1 MMSGG
6 AQGVDEINM
15 DSEMNHRRSAAS
27 ESRGA
32 LATRTLLI
40 ACSVAG
46 AFVLA
51 GCDKPQQA
59 AAPMT
64 EVGVVTLAEQPVTL
78 KAMLPG
84 RTNAWRVAEV
94 RPQVNGVIKQ
104 RLFTEGADVRQGQQ
118 LYQID
123 DAPYRA
129 AYDKAQA
136 VLMSAQNLAERD
148 AKLVADNAVSRQ
160 QYDDAMSA
168 YRQAQADVET
178 AKVNLDYTRVYAP
191 ISGRIGRST
200 ITEGALVTSGQT
212 QALAVITQLDP
223 IHVDVTQSST
233 DLLRLRKEL
242 KSGQLHTTGS
252 GDASVGLAMEDGT
265 AYAQSGA
272 LKFSEVTVDQG
283 TGSVTVRAEFPNP
296 DHELLP
302 GMFVR
307 ASLDEGTRNA
317 AILVPQQ
324 GVSRDTTGKPVVWV
338 VNADSTVQQKPIK
351 VDRTVGNTWLVN
363 EGLQAGER
371 VVTEGVQRLQPG
383 MKVVAKP
390 ASNVHVDLGLE
401 TRQTAETTQSTSA
414 AAQSNGS

>member
-1 MMSGG
+1 MDNELKSRRKNALKNRRTVAMRPLMM
-6 AQGVDEINM
+6 
-15 DSEMNHRRSAAS
+15 
-27 ESRGA
+27 
-32 LATRTLLI
+32 

-46 AFVLA
+46 ALA
-51 GCDKPQQA
+51 LVGCDKKQEA
-59 AAPMT
+59 AAPVP
-64 EVGVVTLAEQPVTL
+64 EVGVVTLAAQPVTL

-94 RPQVNGVIKQ
+94 RPQVNGVITK
-104 RLFTEGADVRQGQQ
+104 RLFAEGADVHQGQQ

-136 VLMSAQNLAERD
+136 ALMSAQNLAQRD

-160 QYDDAMSA
+160 QYDDAMSS

-200 ITEGALVTSGQT
+200 ITEGALVTSGQA

-223 IHVDVTQSST
+223 IYVDVTQSST
-233 DLLRLRKEL
+233 ELLRLRREL
-242 KSGQLHTTGS
+242 KSGQLHTTGT
-252 GDASVGLAMEDGT
+252 GDASVGLALEDGT
-265 AYAQSGA
+265 AYARSGA
-272 LKFSEVTVDQG
+272 LKFSEVTVDEG

-296 DHELLP
+296 EHDLLP

-307 ASLDEGTRNA
+307 ASLDEGVRNA

-338 VNADSTVQQKPIK
+338 VNADNTVQQKQIA
-351 VDRTVGNTWLVN
+351 VDRTIGNTWLVN
-363 EGLQAGER
+363 RGLQAGDR
-371 VVTEGVQRLQPG
+371 VVTEGVQRLAPG
-383 MKVVAKP
+383 IKVVAKP
-390 ASNVHVDLGLE
+390 ASNVHVDLGAD
-401 TRQTAETTQSTSA
+401 TAA
-414 AAQSNGS
+414 AAQANGS

>member
-1 MMSGG
+1 
-6 AQGVDEINM
+6 M
-15 DSEMNHRRSAAS
+15 DSEIKSSRKKALTSQAAVVV
-27 ESRGA
+27 RP
-32 LATRTLLI
+32 LLL

-46 AFVLA
+46 ALALA
-51 GCDKPQQA
+51 GCDKKQEA
-59 AAPMT
+59 AAPVP
-64 EVGVVTLAEQPVTL
+64 EVGVVTLAVQPVTL

-94 RPQVNGVIKQ
+94 RPQVNGVIKK
-104 RLFTEGADVRQGQQ
+104 RLFTEGADVHQGQQ

-136 VLMSAQNLAERD
+136 ALMSAQNLAQRD

-160 QYDDAMSA
+160 QYDDAMSS

-200 ITEGALVTSGQT
+200 ITEGALVTSGQA
-212 QALAVITQLDP
+212 QALTVITQLDP
-223 IHVDVTQSST
+223 IYVDVTQSST
-233 DLLRLRKEL
+233 EMLRLRKEL
-242 KSGQLHTTGS
+242 KSGQLHTTGT
-252 GDASVGLAMEDGT
+252 GDASVGLALEDGT
-265 AYAQSGA
+265 AYARSGA
-272 LKFSEVTVDQG
+272 LKFSEVTVDEG

-296 DHELLP
+296 EHDLLP

-307 ASLDEGTRNA
+307 ASLDEGVRNA

-338 VNADSTVQQKPIK
+338 VNADNTVRQKQIV
-351 VDRTVGNTWLVN
+351 VDRTIGNTWLVN
-363 EGLQAGER
+363 QGLQAGDR

-383 MKVVAKP
+383 IKVVAKP
-390 ASNVHVDLGLE
+390 ASNVHVDLGLD
-401 TRQTAETTQSTSA
+401 TSA
-414 AAQSNGS
+414 AAQANGS